1 MQVLSYIPANLQ
13 SMEITGEA
21 PLQTDGLVAKITHW
35 LKPIDSGSWM
45 LDTGSWINNLR
56 SLSVIQHQEAS
67 IQHQFALC
75 IMCDTKTEP
84 KISGLGVKKTL
95 KKKAENPA

>member
-21 PLQTDGLVAKITHW
+21 PPQTDDLVAKRSHW
-35 LKPIDSGSWM
+35 LKPIDS
-45 LDTGSWINNLR
+45 GSWINNLR
-56 SLSVIQHQEAS
+56 SLSVIQHQ
-67 IQHQFALC
+67 FALY

-84 KISGLGVKKTL
+84 LPALGGQNFKYRRKKNTQ
-95 KKKAENPA
+95 